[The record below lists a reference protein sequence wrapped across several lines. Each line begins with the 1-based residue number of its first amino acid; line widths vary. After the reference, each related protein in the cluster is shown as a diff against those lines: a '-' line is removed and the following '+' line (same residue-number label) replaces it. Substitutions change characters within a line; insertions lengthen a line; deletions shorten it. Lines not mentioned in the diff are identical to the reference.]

1 MFFFFCFKNS
11 RALRNSVNY
20 PKPCFHVTRLTQ
32 NRRRNQIN
40 KIVKHLCVKMRK
52 RRRPSPHLAT
62 RLTNAPELS
71 ARRFEVSTRAIRR
84 KQASRESVNRPK
96 REREKERSWE
106 RQNEIL
112 SSKAGC
118 GGRGGKV
125 GGGVCVVKFSGL
137 YFPRSVGETPRNFT
151 RTIFFR
157 QCRPCRLR
165 KRLVNEKTCVLTLR
179 EGKMQEEVHQRNPR
193 RAFCCFAHHSY
204 DNPPELSTPKII
216 YIKLCVLK
224 IWTIYNFS
232 VIIRIRIARNFLHFI
247 HFVKKLFNSK

>member
-96 REREKERSWE
+96 RERERKREAGRDRMRYWAAKQDAEEEEEKLAEEFALSSFPGFIFRAPSVKLPGISLVPFSSDNAALAACAKGWLT
-106 RQNEIL
+106 RKLAFSPSGKGRCRKRFTNEIHDEL
-112 SSKAGC
+112 F
-118 GGRGGKV
+118 
-125 GGGVCVVKFSGL
+125 VVS
-137 YFPRSVGETPRNFT
+137 
-151 RTIFFR
+151 RTIVMTI
-157 QCRPCRLR
+157 RL
-165 KRLVNEKTCVLTLR
+165 NY
-179 EGKMQEEVHQRNPR
+179 QHQK
-193 RAFCCFAHHSY
+193 
-204 DNPPELSTPKII
+204 L
-216 YIKLCVLK
+216 YI
-224 IWTIYNFS
+224 
-232 VIIRIRIARNFLHFI
+232 
-247 HFVKKLFNSK
+247 